1 MSTKKSRVLV
11 IDPDIHL
18 GRELKTLL
26 EFLEHPVVLTDKG
39 SDWQTSLPAGAKV
52 DVVFMRN
59 TGDNQV
65 LLSQLD
71 SIKAHDPKLPIVL
84 FHKDEATAQLAVH
97 LDHQILGM
105 LGFPLKYKDVVSV
118 LNAVNSACEGRENLR
133 SVGSLE
139 LFRNLVGNSKP
150 IRKVRELIDQVA
162 SSEASVLILGESG
175 TGKEVVARNIQYQSA
190 RRDKPF
196 VPVNCGAIP
205 SELLESELFGHEKGA
220 FTGAITTRQGRFELA
235 EGGTLFLDEIGDMSL
250 DMQVKLLRVLQEK
263 AFERVGGNKTIQANV
278 RIIAATHRNL
288 EHLVAEGKFRLDLF
302 YRLNVFPIEMPALRD
317 RTEDIPML
325 VQQLVARLEGENR
338 GSVGFSPGAL
348 RTLAHYPW
356 FGNIRELA
364 NLVER
369 LSILHPNKTIIWQ
382 DLPDKYRQEI
392 NGVDLDMEADTQDSV
407 DYADADSATGSMR
420 PGSEPRPSRRNAGLA
435 SGDSAEFPEGG
446 IDLKE
451 YLQELEVGLIQ
462 QALDESDWVVAHAA
476 KLLKLQRTTLVEKIR
491 KFDIT
496 RLDSASNF

>member
-1 MSTKKSRVLV
+1 MLAKKSRVLV
-11 IDPDIHL
+11 IDPDKHL

-26 EFLEHPVVLTDKG
+26 EFLEHPVVLTETEG
-39 SDWQTSLPAGAKV
+39 DWRATVTAGTKI

-59 TGDNQV
+59 TGDDQM
-65 LLSQLD
+65 LLAQLD
-71 SIKAHDPKLPIVL
+71 SIKDYDPRLPIIL

-97 LDHQILGM
+97 LEHQILGM
-105 LGFPLKYKDVVSV
+105 LSFPLRYKDVVSV
-118 LNAVNSACEGRENLR
+118 LNAVDSACEGRENLR

-162 SSEASVLILGESG
+162 SSEATVLILGESG

-263 AFERVGGNKTIQANV
+263 AFERVGGNKTIQSNV

-369 LSILHPNKTIIWQ
+369 LSILHPSKTIIWQ

-392 NGVDLDMEADTQDSV
+392 HGVDVEDMEADSLASAGHGDAAV
-407 DYADADSATGSMR
+407 GAAYAGSA
-420 PGSEPRPSRRNAGLA
+420 PLLSRRNAGA
-435 SGDSAEFPEGG
+435 GSENADFPEGG

-462 QALDESDWVVAHAA
+462 QALDESDWVVARAA

>member
-1 MSTKKSRVLV
+1 MTMAAKKSRVLV
-11 IDPDIHL
+11 IDPDLHL

-26 EFLEHPVVLTDKG
+26 EFLEHSVILTDNG
-39 SDWQTSLPAGAKV
+39 SNWRASITAETKIN
-52 DVVFMRN
+52 VVFMRN
-59 TGDNQV
+59 TGDDQV
-65 LLSQLD
+65 LLAQLD
-71 SIKAHDPKLPIVL
+71 SIKDYDPRLPIVL

-97 LDHQILGM
+97 LEHQILGM
-105 LGFPLKYKDVVSV
+105 LSFPLKYKDVVSM
-118 LNAVNSACEGRENLR
+118 LNAVDSACQGRENLR

-162 SSEASVLILGESG
+162 SSEATVLILGESG

-220 FTGAITTRQGRFELA
+220 FTGAITARQGRFELA

-263 AFERVGGNKTIQANV
+263 AFERVGGNKTIQSDV

-338 GSVGFSPGAL
+338 GSVSFSPGAL

-382 DLPDKYRQEI
+382 DLPDKYRQDI
-392 NGVDLDMEADTQDSV
+392 NEVDLADMD
-407 DYADADSATGSMR
+407 ADASADYVEDSAAKPARSLPSR
-420 PGSEPRPSRRNAGLA
+420 RPSRRSAG
-435 SGDSAEFPEGG
+435 GGEENPDFPEGG

-451 YLQELEVGLIQ
+451 YLQELEVGLVQ
-462 QALDESDWVVAHAA
+462 QALDESDWVVARAA